1 MNGSTSFDFTQDK
14 SLTIKR
20 RVVVTGLGVVSP
32 VGNSVEE
39 FWSNLKEGVSG
50 IDKLTRFD
58 ASEFSTKIAAEVK
71 NFDPLKYI
79 DKKESRRL
87 DLTEQY
93 AIATA
98 QQAFDDAHL
107 GSDSL
112 DPERAGVVVGSGIGG
127 IDTFEKQHTI
137 LLNQGPNRV
146 SPFFIPMMIIDMSA
160 GLISIRFNFKGPNY
174 ATVSACASGS
184 HAIADAFRI
193 IQRGDAEVMI
203 TGGSEATITPAS
215 MAGFCSARAM
225 STRNDEPQKASRPF
239 DKQRDGFVMGEGA
252 GMMILESLEYAHKRG
267 AKIYAEIIGVGM
279 SADAYHITA
288 PAPGGEG
295 AIRSMKLTLKD
306 ADLSPESVDYI
317 NSHGTSTD
325 LGDLTECQAIKAV
338 FGEHAYEIPVNSTKS
353 MIGHLL
359 GAAGAVELVATIKS
373 MEEGVLHPTVNYEFP
388 DPECDL
394 DFVPNQ
400 KRKANINT
408 ALSNSFGFGGHNIT
422 IAVKKFVP

>member
-1 MNGSTSFDFTQDK
+1 M
-14 SLTIKR
+14 KR
-20 RVVVTGLGVVSP
+20 RVVVTGMGVISP
-32 VGNSVEE
+32 IGNSVEE
-39 FWSNLKEGVSG
+39 FWNNLKEGVSG

-93 AIATA
+93 AIATS
-98 QQAFDDAHL
+98 QQAFDDANL

-112 DPERAGVVVGSGIGG
+112 DPETAGVVVGSGIGG
-127 IDTFEKQHTI
+127 IDTFEKQHAI
-137 LLNQGPNRV
+137 LLKQGPNRV

-160 GLISIRFNFKGPNY
+160 GLISMRFNFKGPNY
-174 ATVSACASGS
+174 ATVSACASGAN
-184 HAIADAFRI
+184 AIADAFRI

-203 TGGSEATITPAS
+203 TGGSEATVTPAS

-252 GMMILESLEYAHKRG
+252 GMMILESLEHAQKRG

-306 ADLSPESVDYI
+306 AGLSPESVDYI

-338 FGEHAYEIPVNSTKS
+338 FGEHAYKIPVNSTKS

-359 GAAGAVELVATIKS
+359 GAAGAVELAATIKS
-373 MEEGVLHPTVNYEFP
+373 MEEGILHPTINYEFP

-400 KRKANINT
+400 KRKADIKT
-408 ALSNSFGFGGHNIT
+408 AFSNSFGFGGHNIT

>member
-1 MNGSTSFDFTQDK
+1 MNGSTSFDFAQDK

-20 RVVVTGLGVVSP
+20 RVVVTGLGVISP
-32 VGNSVEE
+32 IGNSVEE

-79 DKKESRRL
+79 DKKEARRL

-93 AIATA
+93 AIATS
-98 QQAFDDAHL
+98 QQAFDDASL

-112 DPERAGVVVGSGIGG
+112 NPETAGVVVGSGIGG

-137 LLNQGPNRV
+137 LLKQGPSRV

-174 ATVSACASGS
+174 ATVSACASGA

-252 GMMILESLEYAHKRG
+252 GMVILESLEHAQKRG

-306 ADLSPESVDYI
+306 AGLSPEAVDYI

-325 LGDLTECQAIKAV
+325 LGDVTECQAIKAV
-338 FGEHAYEIPVNSTKS
+338 FGEHAYKIPVNSTKS

-373 MEEGVLHPTVNYEFP
+373 MEEGILHPTVNYEFP

-400 KRKANINT
+400 KRKANIKT
-408 ALSNSFGFGGHNIT
+408 AFSNSFGFGGHNIT